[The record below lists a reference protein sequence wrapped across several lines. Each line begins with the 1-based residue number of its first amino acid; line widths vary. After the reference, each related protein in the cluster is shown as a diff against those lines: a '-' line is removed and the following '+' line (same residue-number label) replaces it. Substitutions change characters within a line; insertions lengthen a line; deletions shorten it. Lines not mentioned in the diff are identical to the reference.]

1 MKNLILTEFGAPSTT
16 DELREFLTNLNNRNP
31 SKKEL
36 EEAETKYRVIG
47 GSPIREK
54 LRKIAEGIEGKL
66 DGVKVGYAF
75 LYNKPYL
82 KDVIEL
88 NAMYEEITIMPM
100 FTFYSRKTAMDI
112 SRSISGYIGCTKI
125 KVAPEASRIGCM
137 PVVWGKKLKSD
148 TVNLEKYTLVFTAHS
163 IPESGSAEYLQN
175 FIKFAE
181 SVASYAGKADFL
193 TGFQNSRKGWIG
205 PHIYELQLGT
215 CKDVVVVPL
224 SFLMTNMEILYD
236 LDHEYSSYI
245 AKKGYRYI
253 RSGPPDESD
262 QLYECLAGVV

>member
-1 MKNLILTEFGAPSTT
+1 MKNLILTEFGAPSTP

-31 SKKEL
+31 SREEL
-36 EEAETKYRVIG
+36 GEATRKYNVIG

-54 LRKIAEGIEGKL
+54 LIKIAEGIKGKL
-66 DGVKVGYAF
+66 DGVRVDYAF

-88 NAMYEEITIMPM
+88 NAEYGDITILPM

-112 SRSISGYIGCTKI
+112 SRSISGYTGSAKI
-125 KVAPEASRIGCM
+125 KVAPEASRISCM
-137 PVVWGKKLKSD
+137 HAVWGKKLKSD
-148 TVNLEKYTLVFTAHS
+148 TANLKKYTLVFTAHS
-163 IPESGSAEYLQN
+163 IPASGSGEYLQS
-175 FIKFAE
+175 FRKFAE
-181 SVASYAGKADFL
+181 NIASYAGKADFL
-193 TGFQNSRKGWIG
+193 TGFQNSRPGWIG

-224 SFLMTNMEILYD
+224 SFLLTNMEILYD
-236 LDHEYSSYI
+236 LDHEFSEYI
-245 AKKGYRYI
+245 VKKGYRYM